1 MKMIGTQEEK
11 KKNDLSWVDEY
22 LPEIA
27 PKLKPEEEKK
37 LSWVDEF
44 LPEIVTPPE
53 EEEKKQPFLFTQ
65 LDTLKELANK
75 LISKTKKV
83 APTLIP
89 SIPGAGEAF
98 MRGATGKAIEERQ
111 KKAPPIATIG
121 PMKPAEKEFYEKA
134 GRTYEAA
141 TMSPTKWEDV
151 EYGKFAKHIE
161 PISQFLVHFTRGA
174 SWNLPDFL
182 KMIGAGE
189 LMPIPEAKGEISQI
203 TGALGH
209 LAGLAGG
216 GAGKLLGGTIALA
229 PFKVTGKVAT
239 KIWEKPAKTL
249 VGKVIQNV
257 LKNANTLGL
266 ALGAVEWQ
274 GENAKEVLKNKLD
287 AFLSGEAIGGFFGG
301 MQFLDFSKAHPI
313 LNKIIRF
320 GVGSAL
326 LDIAE
331 GKHPLDERTLFQ
343 KAFDYGLNYY
353 FLREGVSPK
362 EFNRFFNLLQRDVK
376 RFNREAEKDGFKIKL
391 PEKTER
397 LLDTLKNPEKYINRA
412 LLPAP
417 KFEATERG
425 TVWER
430 GAVPEEAKPLIEYRE
445 AEIRPEERRRTTINI
460 RPKEDGSVDVIV
472 EKPEPIIEIKEI
484 PLPQT
489 AWSSHF
495 VPIGKN
501 KYKVKWPSSSK
512 AEIGLVQHLMSLAD
526 EGYMMV
532 LRGDGTLEVKGKVS
546 DPEKRGFLYRAWGE
560 PFESVYGGDWSRE
573 TMREISKMEYIPP
586 DLWNPKMW
594 EAPKPAEKRKEIK
607 TKEIPFE
614 TKKEEEA
621 PTPETKEEEIPF
633 DIPSAEEIPKEELWS
648 EEKMRFEEEEGMGK
662 EIEEPEIREIKEK
675 PLYEQIPQEAYEL
688 AEKLSKGEFVGKEL
702 TGKQKEL
709 LRKAGVKIEELPSAE
724 KPEETP
730 EIIKE
735 ESKRI
740 EEGEKL
746 RLVPIEIITPTGVK
760 EKIGDIP
767 AERLE
772 RVKRYAKKLGLE
784 KQLIIGKEKT
794 SEWKDYLP
802 PAEIEKYAYEVLR
815 DVKNVPEEKWREW
828 QGEEAKKMKK
838 YYVGAEPPS
847 FVKTALAKIISKVQI
862 EPIFKAIGAADTGLA
877 LKRFHSIKE
886 GEAER
891 GFKEVKKLEKLGLSE
906 KEYQQLTF
914 LASRPGKFYPL
925 SPEQRS
931 KFKNPYRVVRNFFD
945 EYAKK
950 LKEAEI
956 IEEEWPLSYIRRLQE
971 EKIHV
976 QELLKRAKSESR
988 RTKLKNELRQI
999 EETTA
1004 FLKKI
1009 KYVHI
1014 PRTILEYFTETN
1026 KDAPRIISQF
1036 FRQRKT
1042 TDFEAL
1048 ANFLIEKGVVKPE
1061 ELDIRSIMIQYAHKA
1076 GHKLALAE
1084 IFNNA
1089 KKDGLIKPKDQA
1101 PETWQTLPSHLFPTL
1116 KGQAV
1121 HPVLKDYF
1129 EKNFLKLG
1137 FSSPKL
1143 GRALSTI
1150 KLLQFYNPLFLPS
1163 YDIVQAFWT
1172 GSVRSLKTPT
1182 VIKRAIKSM
1191 LKADNHYWNMYWW
1204 GGFSQPFSPTFNE
1217 ITKRIERIVKRE
1229 PILKKAFRTISI
1241 YPWSWNTA
1249 WTLDH
1254 AIRMITYHYY
1264 IEKGFTPK
1272 EAAQLTA
1279 KAHGDYA
1286 SIPPRIRK
1294 HLNRIFFT
1302 PSFRIAM
1309 MTAQAEMFSSFIKY
1323 LRSGKKLPKTERAKA
1338 KMFLGLASGIALREL
1353 FMHALGFKADQ
1364 FGLKYYKTIETED
1377 GEKKELVIH
1386 IATPDNVFLRYFH
1399 RYKVLLPFVESERK
1413 KLDELTNRVKW
1424 ELHPLWQYGMELLSN
1439 KTVNFEPIYNPFDNP
1454 LKISRDVTLYGLN
1467 RLIRITELL
1476 PGEKGLSRKEAYK
1489 ALRKDLGLFG
1499 EIFFRSASLPYTR
1512 SPKEKRLAWRINKIK
1527 ALFNQFMKEDPPKT
1541 DEEAEERVKRFAERI
1556 RKLREE
1562 LKKELGIDE
1571 E

>member
-1 MKMIGTQEEK
+1 MT
-11 KKNDLSWVDEY
+11 DLSWVDKYIVE
-22 LPEIA
+22 P
-27 PKLKPEEEKK
+27 PKDKK
-37 LSWVDEF
+37 ELSWVDKYI
-44 LPEIVTPPE
+44 PEITTPE
-53 EEEKKQPFLFTQ
+53 EEAKKEQPFLFTQ
-65 LDTLKELANK
+65 LDTLKDLANK
-75 LISKTKKV
+75 LISKTKKA
-83 APTLIP
+83 APILIP
-89 SIPGAGEAF
+89 SIS
-98 MRGATGKAIEERQ
+98 EER
-111 KKAPPIATIG
+111 KKAPPVATIG

-134 GRTYEAA
+134 GHIYEAA
-141 TMSPTKWEDV
+141 TMPPAKWEDV
-151 EYGKFAKHIE
+151 EYGKFAKHLE
-161 PISQFLVHFTRGA
+161 PVSQFLVQFVRGA
-174 SWNLPDFL
+174 TWNLPDFL

-189 LMPIPEAKGEISQI
+189 LMPIPEAKGEVSKI

-229 PFKVTGKVAT
+229 PFKVTGKLAT

-362 EFNRFFNLLQRDVK
+362 EFNRFFNLLQRDIRK
-376 RFNREAEKDGFKIKL
+376 FNRQAKEDGFNIKL
-391 PEKTER
+391 PEETER
-397 LLDTLKNPEKYINRA
+397 LLDTLKNPEKYINRT

-417 KFEATERG
+417 KFEATEKG

-430 GAVPEEAKPLIEYRE
+430 GKVPEEAKPLIEYRE
-445 AEIRPEERRRTTINI
+445 AEIRPEEKARTVINI
-460 RPKEDGSVDVIV
+460 KPKEDGSIDVVI
-472 EKPEPIIEIKEI
+472 EKPKPEIKEI

-489 AWSSHF
+489 AYSEHF
-495 VPIGKN
+495 IPIDKN
-501 KYKVKWPSSSK
+501 KYKLKWPGSTK
-512 AEIGLVQHLMSLAD
+512 ADIAFEQYLMSLAE

-532 LRGDGTLEVKGKVS
+532 LREDGTLEVKGKA
-546 DPEKRGFLYRAWGE
+546 PEKEGFLYKAWAE
-560 PFESVYGGDWSRE
+560 PHEQVYTPGGNWTRE
-573 TMREISKMEYIPP
+573 QMREIAKMDYVPP
-586 DLWNPKMW
+586 DLWK
-594 EAPKPAEKRKEIK
+594 APKVKEKEEKKEIK
-607 TKEIPFE
+607 
-614 TKKEEEA
+614 
-621 PTPETKEEEIPF
+621 KEEEIPF
-633 DIPSAEEIPKEELWS
+633 EIPPAEEFPGEELWS
-648 EEKMRFEEEEGMGK
+648 DEKIRLEETGEIEK
-662 EIEEPEIREIKEK
+662 EIERPEIKEIKEK
-675 PLYEQIPQEAYEL
+675 ESLYRLPQEAYEL
-688 AEKLSKGEFVGKEL
+688 AEKLSKGKLTGKEL
-702 TGKQKEL
+702 TEKQKES
-709 LRKAGVKIEELPSAE
+709 LRKTGVKIEELPPAE
-724 KPEETP
+724 ELKPEKIPQEK
-730 EIIKE
+730 KE
-735 ESKRI
+735 ETRKI
-740 EEGEKL
+740 EEGEKI
-746 RLVPIEIITPTGVK
+746 RLVSIEIVTPTGVK

-767 AERLE
+767 IERLE

-784 KQLIIGKEKT
+784 KQLIIGKERL

-802 PAEIEKYAYEVLR
+802 PAEIEKYAYEILR

-828 QGEEAKKMKK
+828 QGEEAEKLKK
-838 YYVGAEPPS
+838 YYAGVEPPS
-847 FVKTALAKIISKVQI
+847 FVKVSLAKIISKLQV

-886 GEAER
+886 GEVER
-891 GFKEVKKLEKLGLSE
+891 GFKEVKRLEKLGLSE

-914 LASRPGKFYPL
+914 LASRPGKFAPL

-931 KFKNPYRVVRNFFD
+931 RFKNPYRIVRSFFD

-950 LKEAEI
+950 LKEAGI

-976 QELLKRAKSESR
+976 QELLKKAKSESR

-999 EETTA
+999 EETIA
-1004 FLKKI
+1004 FLKKV

-1026 KDAPRIISQF
+1026 KDAPQIISQF
-1036 FRQRKT
+1036 FRQRRT
-1042 TDFEAL
+1042 ADFEAL
-1048 ANFLIEKGVVKPE
+1048 ADFLIEKGVIKPE
-1061 ELDIRSIMIQYAHKA
+1061 DLDIRSIMIQYAHKA

-1089 KKDGLIKPKDQA
+1089 KKEGLIKPKDEA

-1116 KGQAV
+1116 KGMAV

-1129 EKNFLKLG
+1129 EKNFLRLG
-1137 FSSPKL
+1137 FSAPKL
-1143 GRALSTI
+1143 GKVLSTI

-1163 YDIVQAFWT
+1163 YDIVQAFWA

-1191 LKADNHYWNMYWW
+1191 LKADKHYWNMYWW

-1217 ITKRIERIVKRE
+1217 ITKRIDRVIKRE
-1229 PILKKAFRTISI
+1229 PILKKTFRVVSI

-1279 KAHGDYA
+1279 KVHGDYA

-1353 FMHALGFKADQ
+1353 FMHALGFKTDQ

-1424 ELHPLWQYGMELLSN
+1424 ELHPLWQYGMELLAN
-1439 KTVNFEPIYNPFDNP
+1439 KTVNFEPIYNPFDSP
-1454 LKISRDVTLYGLN
+1454 LKISRDIALYGLN

-1512 SPKEKRLAWRINKIK
+1512 SPKEKRLAWKINQIKI
-1527 ALFNQFMKEDPPKT
+1527 LFDQFMKEDPPET
-1541 DEEAEERVKRFAERI
+1541 DEEAEKRIENFARRI
-1556 RKLREE
+1556 EKLREE
-1562 LKKELGIDE
+1562 LRKELDIDE